1 MPQWSARWGG
11 WQAPFA
17 TAAILAA
24 VGVIVLAAAPRG
36 RMRTATL
43 SPGLPGFGDRRL
55 LRLAAM
61 HSASFG
67 LSVVIA
73 NWVVTLLERHD
84 DASAEIAG
92 VAARLTLMLG
102 IVTRPAG
109 GRSYVRAGLLRASF
123 LAGGAGTAA
132 LAVAPNLGLA
142 AAAVVGLA
150 AGLPFASAFTGAAR
164 LRPDA
169 PGAAIGFVN
178 MAAALTILVGTPL
191 VGLSFS
197 LPGDGTVRLRGRRSA
212 LGADRALCAPCRDD
226 WIQSEP
232 ISDPG
237 CLISCGGAP
246 FRAQIGSETS
256 FDGIRERRDNPYGT
270 GTRAVHADVVAPDG
284 TSRRHAPA
292 HDQAEARQGDG
303 PPAGVRLRAV
313 RGHRL
318 HRRYRRRG
326 QLVRAPACPNC
337 GYGGANV
344 SMMLLVGGTEV
355 HARCTCGHMW
365 LPGQKPVYVVTGA
378 ETAECTCPDSCERDH
393 AND

>member
-1 MPQWSARWGG
+1 M
-11 WQAPFA
+11 
-17 TAAILAA
+17 
-24 VGVIVLAAAPRG
+24 
-36 RMRTATL
+36 
-43 SPGLPGFGDRRL
+43 GDRRL

-84 DASAEIAG
+84 DASAEVAG
-92 VAARLTLMLG
+92 VAAGLTLLLG

-109 GRSYVRAGLLRASF
+109 GRAGRAPLPRASF
-123 LAGGAGTAA
+123 LACGAGTAA

-142 AAAVVGLA
+142 VVAAAVVGLA

-197 LPGDGTVRLRGRRSA
+197 LPGDGTVGFAAVAALWALTASLRASRYG
-212 LGADRALCAPCRDD
+212 C

-237 CLISCGGAP
+237 SLI
-246 FRAQIGSETS
+246 T
-256 FDGIRERRDNPYGT
+256 
-270 GTRAVHADVVAPDG
+270 
-284 TSRRHAPA
+284 
-292 HDQAEARQGDG
+292 
-303 PPAGVRLRAV
+303 
-313 RGHRL
+313 
-318 HRRYRRRG
+318 
-326 QLVRAPACPNC
+326 
-337 GYGGANV
+337 
-344 SMMLLVGGTEV
+344 
-355 HARCTCGHMW
+355 
-365 LPGQKPVYVVTGA
+365 
-378 ETAECTCPDSCERDH
+378 
-393 AND
+393 